1 MAAVRAGFSHGGPAG
16 WLAIIGL
23 AGFKICYS
31 LSWGGMVWIMLG
43 EMFPLRVR
51 AVAMGIATF
60 ANWLGNLLVGQ
71 FFPQLLGAGT
81 GTVFFIFAG
90 IAVLACAFAIRW
102 IPETRART
110 LEQIEGDLALSTTRE
125 EVGAHGM

>member
-1 MAAVRAGFSHGGPAG
+1 MLGYKSSAAILANAGLGG
-16 WLAIIGL
+16 LTVLVTI
-23 AGFKICYS
+23 
-31 LSWGGMVWIMLG
+31 IMLV
-43 EMFPLRVR
+43 FVVDRV
-51 AVAMGIATF
+51 G
-60 ANWLGNLLVGQ
+60 
-71 FFPQLLGAGT
+71 LLGAGT

-125 EVGAHGM
+125 EVVAHGM

>member
-16 WLAIIGL
+16 WPAIIGL
-23 AGFKICYS
+23 
-31 LSWGGMVWIMLG
+31 
-43 EMFPLRVR
+43 
-51 AVAMGIATF
+51 
-60 ANWLGNLLVGQ
+60 
-71 FFPQLLGAGT
+71 AGT